1 MPADFA
7 SSRVYMRELPALGDD
22 ARIIHAYWV
31 NGPEGIRDGK
41 AKFMDMSVKEYCHRY
56 GRKVGSMGWPVW
68 INALDIAATLYVNFG
83 PKVARDFCSDKLG
96 AHCITS
102 LV

>member
-1 MPADFA
+1 
-7 SSRVYMRELPALGDD
+7 
-22 ARIIHAYWV
+22 
-31 NGPEGIRDGK
+31 
-41 AKFMDMSVKEYCHRY
+41 MDMSVKEYCHRY